1 MWDAKLYDDKHSF
14 VWKDGAS
21 LVELLAP
28 QPGENILDLGC
39 RTGYLTAQIA
49 AAGASV
55 LGIDSSTQLIEEAR
69 RSHPDIRFEV
79 GDARN
84 LTYVEQFDAVF
95 SNAVLNWIVEPEAVV
110 RGVARALKP
119 AGRFVAEFG
128 GQSNIWQIQ
137 TAMQKALLQVGV
149 ESADTAW
156 FFPSI
161 GEYAGLLEKAGL
173 EVTFATLF
181 DRPTP
186 LEGVEGR
193 RLWVEMFGEHFLS
206 RVPTER
212 REEFFRL
219 VEDDLRPILGRNGT
233 WVADYRR
240 LRIVARRKPPQ
251 PQ

>member
-14 VWKDGAS
+14 VWKDGDS

-28 QPGENILDLGC
+28 QPSENILDLGC
-39 RTGYLTAQIA
+39 RTGNLTAQIA

-55 LGIDSSTQLIEEAR
+55 LGIDSSPQMIEEAR

-84 LTYVEQFDAVF
+84 LAYVEQFDAVF
-95 SNAVLNWIVEPEAVV
+95 SNAVLNWIVEAEEVV
-110 RGVARALKP
+110 RGVARSLKP
-119 AGRFVAEFG
+119 DGRFVAG
-128 GQSNIWQIQ
+128 GQSNIWTIQ
-137 TAMQKALLQVGV
+137 TAMQKALQQVGV
-149 ESADTAW
+149 ESADTPW

-161 GEYAGLLEKAGL
+161 GEYTGLLEQAGM

-186 LEGVEGR
+186 LEGEEGR
-193 RLWVEMFGEHFLS
+193 RHWVEMFGDHFVS
-206 RVPTER
+206 RVPTEQ

-219 VEDDLRPILGRNGT
+219 VEDDLRPILGRGGT
-233 WVADYRR
+233 WIADYRR
-240 LRIVARRKPPQ
+240 LRVVAWRRPAKHH
-251 PQ
+251 